1 MKIVK
6 EFPPIYDKIKEK
18 FTLSGREI
26 FAWGN
31 IIYNPGEGELGPEL
45 IAHEKIHKKQQGNDI
60 EGWWEKYLADDNFRF
75 KQELEAHQ
83 MEYKEFCKLNKDRNI
98 RHRYLV
104 YLGGR
109 LSSPVYGSM
118 VSQMEAIKSIRGK

>member
-26 FAWGN
+26 FAWGD
-31 IIYNPGEGELGPEL
+31 IIYNPGGGELGPEL
-45 IAHEKIHKKQQGNDI
+45 VAHEEVHKKQQGDDI

-118 VSQMEAIKSIRGK
+118 VSQMEAIKSIRNK